1 MLEFRKDIFA
11 DERDDNLHE
20 IGQPTQRQDMLGHV
34 TGTSPYYDDH
44 RFANL
49 LHLKILRSPHAHARI
64 RSIDNSA
71 AARAPG
77 VKRIIRAADVP
88 VNLNTLLSLI
98 QFGKDDEPS
107 LAADVVRYKGEP
119 ILGIVATSERAAL
132 EAMALVRISYD
143 QLPAVFDVEEAIKPG
158 AVSVNPAYPKNTF
171 EYYNKYDHQKLRYG
185 DAEAAFAQADVVL
198 DERYQMSPIEHAPTE
213 TNGSIAVP
221 DTNGRFIVYTSTQAL
236 FFSLDTAAKINAVPS
251 NQLHFI
257 GGTVGG
263 GFGGKVDTLTEPLSI
278 LAARLT
284 GAPVR
289 YRFSRHEEM
298 QFGSPRGG
306 ERIFIKDGIMRD
318 GRIVAR
324 KVRAYFDS
332 GAYTRLS
339 SYAVVKCAAHIPGP
353 YTIPNVSA
361 DVYCVFTNRT
371 PATAMRGFGVTAVD
385 FALECQM
392 DKGAIAIG
400 MDPLEYRM
408 LNAYRDGDMKAHR
421 REAKNCALIECA
433 QVAAEKANWPLR
445 DEFRRM
451 SSRKGE
457 GAATP
462 GRCSG
467 GPHAGA
473 GASRACA
480 DTGERAAA
488 RFLRAADAR
497 LAASADCAA
506 RAATAE
512 RTAATSR
519 VTRRLDARRAAL
531 LFRFRHQEALTM
543 AKHRGRGVATINYPI
558 GMNLGGDPSQAL
570 VHSNPTGKF
579 TVALSSIDLGQ
590 GMKSVT
596 RQICAE
602 TLGVPVEDVYVDT
615 ADSDTGPHCM
625 GSFASRGTHR
635 VGNAVMVAAREA
647 RAVMMEAAAE
657 ELEVDPGDLETDGKG
672 SIRVKGAPHRSISVR
687 DVAIA
692 AQFRQGK
699 TISGRGIFLV
709 PLSDVDPETGEMSPA
724 TCYAHACLIAEVE
737 VDDETG
743 DVAVLKMT
751 SAYEIGRAL
760 NPKLVEQQL
769 VGGAWMG
776 MSHALYETPE
786 PYYPDT
792 REGPRDFNEYLM
804 PGPGDICPH
813 DIIVLERPAP
823 DGPYG
828 AKGPGEMCANPV
840 LPAVANAIFNAVGV
854 RIDELPITPEKI
866 LRALKARGSAQP
878 ARAR

>member
-64 RSIDNSA
+64 RSIDDSA

-107 LAADVVRYKGEP
+107 LASDVVRYKGEP

-143 QLPAVFDVEEAIKPG
+143 QLPTVFDVEEAIKPG
-158 AVSVNPAYPKNTF
+158 APSINPAYPKNTF

-185 DAEAAFAQADVVL
+185 DTEAAFAQADVVF

-236 FFSLDTAAKINAVPS
+236 FFSLDTSAKINAVPS

-306 ERIFIKDGIMRD
+306 ERIYVKDGIMRD
-318 GRIVAR
+318 GRIIAR
-324 KVRAYFDS
+324 TVRAYFDS

-371 PATAMRGFGVTAVD
+371 PATAMRGFGVTALD

-392 DKGAIAIG
+392 DKGATAIG
-400 MDPLEYRM
+400 MDPLEYRI

-445 DEFRRM
+445 EEFRRM
-451 SSRKGE
+451 SSRQ
-457 GAATP
+457 
-462 GRCSG
+462 G
-467 GPHAGA
+467 GG
-473 GASRACA
+473 
-480 DTGERAAA
+480 
-488 RFLRAADAR
+488 
-497 LAASADCAA
+497 AA
-506 RAATAE
+506 RA
-512 RTAATSR
+512 
-519 VTRRLDARRAAL
+519 
-531 LFRFRHQEALTM
+531 
-543 AKHRGRGVATINYPI
+543 
-558 GMNLGGDPSQAL
+558 GG
-570 VHSNPTGKF
+570 
-579 TVALSSIDLGQ
+579 SIDR
-590 GMKSVT
+590 T
-596 RQICAE
+596 RA
-602 TLGVPVEDVYVDT
+602 
-615 ADSDTGPHCM
+615 
-625 GSFASRGTHR
+625 
-635 VGNAVMVAAREA
+635 
-647 RAVMMEAAAE
+647 
-657 ELEVDPGDLETDGKG
+657 
-672 SIRVKGAPHRSISVR
+672 
-687 DVAIA
+687 
-692 AQFRQGK
+692 
-699 TISGRGIFLV
+699 
-709 PLSDVDPETGEMSPA
+709 
-724 TCYAHACLIAEVE
+724 
-737 VDDETG
+737 
-743 DVAVLKMT
+743 
-751 SAYEIGRAL
+751 
-760 NPKLVEQQL
+760 
-769 VGGAWMG
+769 
-776 MSHALYETPE
+776 
-786 PYYPDT
+786 
-792 REGPRDFNEYLM
+792 
-804 PGPGDICPH
+804 
-813 DIIVLERPAP
+813 PAP
-823 DGPYG
+823 
-828 AKGPGEMCANPV
+828 AA
-840 LPAVANAIFNAVGV
+840 
-854 RIDELPITPEKI
+854 
-866 LRALKARGSAQP
+866 P
-878 ARAR
+878 ARAPASTPQRVSYERPTPTAPPPHTPPPAAPPRSAPPPPAASPAGSTHGAPRFSSVFGTRRR

>member
-64 RSIDNSA
+64 RSIDDSA

-107 LAADVVRYKGEP
+107 LASDVVRYKGEP

-143 QLPAVFDVEEAIKPG
+143 QLPAVYDVEEAIKPG
-158 AVSVNPAYPKNTF
+158 APSINPAYPKNTF

-185 DAEAAFAQADVVL
+185 DVDAGFAQADVVFE
-198 DERYQMSPIEHAPTE
+198 ERYQMSPIEHAPTE

-221 DTNGRFIVYTSTQAL
+221 DTNGRYIVYTSTQAL
-236 FFSLDTAAKINAVPS
+236 FFSLDTSAKINAVPS

-306 ERIFIKDGIMRD
+306 ERIYVKDGIMRD
-318 GRIVAR
+318 GRIIAR
-324 KVRAYFDS
+324 TVRAYFDS

-371 PATAMRGFGVTAVD
+371 PATAMRGFGVTALD

-392 DKGAIAIG
+392 DKGATAIG
-400 MDPLEYRM
+400 MDPLEYRI

-445 DEFRRM
+445 EEFRRM

-457 GAATP
+457 GAARAKQAATTAP
-462 GRCSG
+462 VRRHRPRRRGHRRARRSAYRTSG
-467 GPHAGA
+467 QRPPRRLRARRHLHRRRVARRRHQRHLPVRRTVRR
-473 GASRACA
+473 ASRQFSAPGGA
-480 DTGERAAA
+480 DHGQ
-488 RFLRAADAR
+488 
-497 LAASADCAA
+497 AS
-506 RAATAE
+506 R
-512 RTAATSR
+512 
-519 VTRRLDARRAAL
+519 TRRCHHQLSDRHESGRRSEPSVGPFQPDRQVHRCPFFHRSRTRDEVGDATDLRRDARRAGGRCVCRYC
-531 LFRFRHQEALTM
+531 RFRYRTALHGLVRL
-543 AKHRGRGVATINYPI
+543 ARHAPRRQCGD
-558 GMNLGGDPSQAL
+558 GGS
-570 VHSNPTGKF
+570 
-579 TVALSSIDLGQ
+579 
-590 GMKSVT
+590 
-596 RQICAE
+596 
-602 TLGVPVEDVYVDT
+602 
-615 ADSDTGPHCM
+615 
-625 GSFASRGTHR
+625 
-635 VGNAVMVAAREA
+635 AR
-647 RAVMMEAAAE
+647 
-657 ELEVDPGDLETDGKG
+657 
-672 SIRVKGAPHRSISVR
+672 S
-687 DVAIA
+687 
-692 AQFRQGK
+692 
-699 TISGRGIFLV
+699 
-709 PLSDVDPETGEMSPA
+709 
-724 TCYAHACLIAEVE
+724 
-737 VDDETG
+737 
-743 DVAVLKMT
+743 
-751 SAYEIGRAL
+751 
-760 NPKLVEQQL
+760 
-769 VGGAWMG
+769 
-776 MSHALYETPE
+776 
-786 PYYPDT
+786 
-792 REGPRDFNEYLM
+792 
-804 PGPGDICPH
+804 
-813 DIIVLERPAP
+813 
-823 DGPYG
+823 
-828 AKGPGEMCANPV
+828 
-840 LPAVANAIFNAVGV
+840 
-854 RIDELPITPEKI
+854 
-866 LRALKARGSAQP
+866 ARGDDGGRRRGA
-878 ARAR
+878 

>member
-107 LAADVVRYKGEP
+107 LASDVVRYKGEP

-158 AVSVNPAYPKNTF
+158 APSINPAYPKNTF

-185 DAEAAFAQADVVL
+185 DTEAGFAQADVVF

-236 FFSLDTAAKINAVPS
+236 FFSLDTSAKINAVPS

-306 ERIFIKDGIMRD
+306 ERIYVKDGIMRD
-318 GRIVAR
+318 GRIIAR
-324 KVRAYFDS
+324 TVRAYFDS

-371 PATAMRGFGVTAVD
+371 PATAMRGFGVTALD

-392 DKGAIAIG
+392 DKGATAIG
-400 MDPLEYRM
+400 MDPLEYRI

-445 DEFRRM
+445 EEFRRM
-451 SSRKGE
+451 SSRQGG
-457 GAATP
+457 GAARAGGSIDRTRAPAPAAPARAPASTP
-462 GRCSG
+462 QRISYER
-467 GPHAGA
+467 PTPAA
-473 GASRACA
+473 PPPYTPPPAAA
-480 DTGERAAA
+480 AAQRAAA
-488 RFLRAADAR
+488 T
-497 LAASADCAA
+497 C
-506 RAATAE
+506 
-512 RTAATSR
+512 R
-519 VTRRLDARRAAL
+519 VARRLDARRAAL
-531 LFRFRHQEALTM
+531 LFRFRHPEALIM

-615 ADSDTGPHCM
+615 ANSDTGPHCM

-769 VGGAWMG
+769 VGGCLDG
-776 MSHALYETPE
+776 HEPCALRDARALLSRYARGTARLQRIF
-786 PYYPDT
+786 DA
-792 REGPRDFNEYLM
+792 GPRR
-804 PGPGDICPH
+804 H
-813 DIIVLERPAP
+813 
-823 DGPYG
+823 
-828 AKGPGEMCANPV
+828 
-840 LPAVANAIFNAVGV
+840 LPA
-854 RIDELPITPEKI
+854 RH
-866 LRALKARGSAQP
+866 RG
-878 ARAR
+878 ARAPRSRRTLWRQGTGRDVRQSGAAGGRQCDLQCGRRAHR